1 MTVQSLTTERGP
13 SAARGAVL
21 LARVLAVASAL
32 FWGVLFF
39 GIIDLS
45 VVVMQDWRFHEH
57 YLLEAG
63 WGLLYTGL
71 VMLPLLVWA
80 AVPRCVVLLQEV
92 LAVAVAVF
100 VTGLAALAPG
110 QLVPAVFLA
119 LSALV
124 PALLARLPLSLPSVQ
139 PRRVHPL
146 LASLVALALA
156 GGVAYAVA
164 MIRAAYAG
172 VPDDNTWGLMH
183 LPMQAAL
190 ALALPA
196 VVAVVALAHAAGQPR
211 WRVGLAFPAITAA
224 GLGAVSVAYPDHLGS
239 LGLVGGAVCLA
250 WAVALG
256 ASGFVLRDAAV

>member
-1 MTVQSLTTERGP
+1 MTVQPLTTERGP

-21 LARVLAVASAL
+21 LARALAVASAL

-39 GIIDLS
+39 GIIDLA
-45 VVVMQDWRFHEH
+45 VVVARDERFAEH

-80 AVPRCVVLLQEV
+80 AVPRYVVLLQQI

-124 PALLARLPLSLPSVQ
+124 PALLSRLPLGLPPVQ
-139 PRRVHPL
+139 PGRVHPL
-146 LASLVALALA
+146 LTSLVGVASV

-164 MIRAAYAG
+164 MIRAAHAG

-190 ALALPA
+190 GLALPA
-196 VVAVVALAHAAGQPR
+196 VVAVVAVAHAAGQPR

-224 GLGAVSVAYPDHLGS
+224 GLGVVSLVYPDHLGS
-239 LGLVGGAVCLA
+239 LGPLGGAVCLA
-250 WAVALG
+250 WAVVLG
-256 ASGFVLRDAAV
+256 ASGIVVRDAAV